1 MGTPREFLDHAQ
13 QCMKIAQ
20 GLKSRTDRAL
30 LVDMARAW
38 VRIANRAELESMLL
52 GERSDSGTERLH

>member
-20 GLKSRTDRAL
+20 SLKNRTDRAL
-30 LVDMARAW
+30 LVDMAKAW
-38 VRIANRAELESMLL
+38 VRIANRAELESTLWAEPRDP
-52 GERSDSGTERLH
+52 GSDRLH